1 MRKKGRQEG
10 KEEAR
15 SLPLRFF
22 CSPAAKVLVYF
33 FLLILIIFVFLKFNF
48 FDPSP
53 VIGL

>member
-22 CSPAAKVLVYF
+22 CSPAATVLVY